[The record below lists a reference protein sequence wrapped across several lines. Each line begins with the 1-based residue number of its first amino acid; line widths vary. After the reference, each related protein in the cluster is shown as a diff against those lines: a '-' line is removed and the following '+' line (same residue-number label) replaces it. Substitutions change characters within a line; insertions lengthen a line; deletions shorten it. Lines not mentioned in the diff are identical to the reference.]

1 VWCTRPLSGA
11 AGAEALGAIRVILFN
26 DLAVSEE
33 KESLMAD
40 PTMPSLPAARNPLEA
55 QPDLLREL
63 VEYTVNAL
71 LSADA
76 DALCGAP
83 YGARSSERTNRRNG
97 YRERRWD
104 TRAGSIELQIPKLRE
119 GSYFPDWLLDRRRR
133 AEKALISVVADLY
146 LAGVSTRRVE
156 KAIQTLGVESI
167 SKSQVSRLCGELDE
181 LVEAFRTRPLD
192 GSPYPF
198 VMLDALVVKVREAGR
213 IVNVCVV
220 HATGVN
226 AAGYRESLGLDL
238 VTAEDGAAWLAFLRG
253 LVARGLGG
261 VQLVTSDAHLG
272 LVDAIR
278 STLPGASWQR
288 CRTHF
293 MRNLLTRVP
302 RSMHRGVATLVRT
315 IFDQADAELVQQ
327 QFDRTLAQLQ
337 ERFPAAAELLEEAG
351 PELLSFAVYPPSVWR
366 QIWSN
371 NPIERLNKEIRRR
384 TDVVS
389 IFPTRDSV
397 IRLVGAVLC
406 EQHEEWISAERRYL
420 APHVLAATRRLIEP
434 AAPEVVNVAA

>member
-1 VWCTRPLSGA
+1 MSGRSRRGGVTRWPITRWVA
-11 AGAEALGAIRVILFN
+11 FR
-26 DLAVSEE
+26 
-33 KESLMAD
+33 
-40 PTMPSLPAARNPLEA
+40 AR
-55 QPDLLREL
+55 DLLAAEPGLLRAL
-63 VEYTVNAL
+63 VEQTVNAL

-76 DALCGAP
+76 DALCGADW
-83 YGARSSERTNRRNG
+83 GERSPERSNRRNG

-104 TRAGSIELQIPKLRE
+104 TRAGTIDLRIPKLRE
-119 GSYFPDWLLDRRRR
+119 GTYFPDWLLERRRR
-133 AEKALISVVADLY
+133 PEKALISVVADLY

-156 KAIQTLGVESI
+156 KAVAQLGVESM
-167 SKSQVSRLCGELDE
+167 SRSQVSKLAGELDE

-226 AAGYRESLGLDL
+226 REGYRESLGLDI
-238 VTAEDGAAWLAFLRG
+238 VTQEDGAAWLAFLRG
-253 LVARGLGG
+253 LIARGLSG
-261 VQLVTSDAHLG
+261 VQLVTSDAHPG

-278 STLPGASWQR
+278 STLVGSSWQR

-302 RSMHRGVATLVRT
+302 RSAHRPAATLVRT
-315 IFDQADAELVQQ
+315 IFDQADHDTVHEQYQRALS
-327 QFDRTLAQLQ
+327 QLE
-337 ERFPAAAELLEEAG
+337 ERFPQAAALLEEAG
-351 PELLSFAVYPPSVWR
+351 PDLLAFTAFSPTVWR
-366 QIWSN
+366 QVWSN

-397 IRLVGAVLC
+397 IRLVGAVLA
-406 EQHEEWISAERRYL
+406 EQHEEWIASERRYL
-420 APHVLAATRRLIEP
+420 SLDTLALTRRLIEP
-434 AAPEVVNVAA
+434 HTPEVVNVAA

>member
-1 VWCTRPLSGA
+1 
-11 AGAEALGAIRVILFN
+11 
-26 DLAVSEE
+26 
-33 KESLMAD
+33 MAD
-40 PTMPSLPAARNPLEA
+40 PTMPALPAVRNPFEA

-63 VEYTVNAL
+63 VEQTVNAL
-71 LSADA
+71 LSAEA

-83 YGARSSERTNRRNG
+83 YGQRSAERSNRRNG

-104 TRAGSIELQIPKLRE
+104 TRAGSIELAIPKLRE

-156 KAIQTLGVESI
+156 KAMQTLGVESI

-253 LVARGLGG
+253 LVARGLSG

-278 STLPGASWQR
+278 ATLPGASWQR

-302 RSMHRGVATLVRT
+302 RSLHRGVATLVRT

-327 QFDRTLAQLQ
+327 QFERTVTQLQ

-351 PELLSFAVYPPSVWR
+351 PELLSFAVYPPTVWR

-389 IFPTRDSV
+389 IFPTRHSV

>member
-1 VWCTRPLSGA
+1 
-11 AGAEALGAIRVILFN
+11 
-26 DLAVSEE
+26 
-33 KESLMAD
+33 MAD
-40 PTMPSLPAARNPLEA
+40 ATMPGLPAVRNPLEA

-63 VEYTVNAL
+63 VEQTVNAL

-83 YGARSSERTNRRNG
+83 YGVRSSERTNRRNG

-253 LVARGLGG
+253 LVARGLSG

-278 STLPGASWQR
+278 STLPGAAWQR

-315 IFDQADAELVQQ
+315 IFDQADAELVHQ

>member
-1 VWCTRPLSGA
+1 MADNTLPGLP
-11 AGAEALGAIRVILFN
+11 AIRNLV
-26 DLAVSEE
+26 A
-33 KESLMAD
+33 AD
-40 PTMPSLPAARNPLEA
+40 
-55 QPDLLREL
+55 PDLLRGL
-63 VEYTVNAL
+63 VEQTVNAL

-76 DALCGAP
+76 DAVCGADW
-83 YGARSSERTNRRNG
+83 GERSPERSNRRNG

-104 TRAGSIELQIPKLRE
+104 TRAGTIDLRIPKLRE
-119 GSYFPDWLLDRRRR
+119 GSYFPDWLLERRRR
-133 AEKALISVVADLY
+133 PEKALISVVADLY

-156 KAIQTLGVESI
+156 KAVAQLGVESM
-167 SKSQVSRLCGELDE
+167 SRSQVSKLAGELDE

-226 AAGYRESLGLDL
+226 HEGYRESLGLEI
-238 VTAEDGAAWLAFLRG
+238 VTQEDGAAWLAFLRG
-253 LVARGLGG
+253 LVARGLSG
-261 VQLVTSDAHLG
+261 VQLVTSDAHPG

-278 STLPGASWQR
+278 STLIGASWQR

-302 RSMHRGVATLVRT
+302 KTMQRAVATLVRT
-315 IFDQADAELVQQ
+315 IFDQADQDTVHEQYQRCLS
-327 QFDRTLAQLQ
+327 QLE

-351 PELLSFAVYPPSVWR
+351 ADLLAFTAHSPTVWR

-397 IRLVGAVLC
+397 IRLVGAVLA
-406 EQHEEWISAERRYL
+406 EQHEEWIASERRYL
-420 APHVLAATRRLIEP
+420 SLDTLALTRRLIEP
-434 AAPEVVNVAA
+434 TAPEVVNVAA

>member
-1 VWCTRPLSGA
+1 
-11 AGAEALGAIRVILFN
+11 
-26 DLAVSEE
+26 
-33 KESLMAD
+33 MAD
-40 PTMPSLPAARNPLEA
+40 HTLPGLPAVRNLVA
-55 QPDLLREL
+55 ADADLLRGL
-63 VEYTVNAL
+63 VEQTVNAL

-76 DALCGAP
+76 DALCGAD
-83 YGARSSERTNRRNG
+83 YGERSAERSNRRNG

-104 TRAGSIELQIPKLRE
+104 TRAGTIDLRIPKLRE
-119 GSYFPDWLLDRRRR
+119 GSYFPDWLLERRRR
-133 AEKALISVVADLY
+133 PEKALISVVADLY

-156 KAIQTLGVESI
+156 KAVAQLGVESI
-167 SKSQVSRLCGELDE
+167 SKSQVSRLASELDE

-226 AAGYRESLGLDL
+226 REGYRESLGLDI
-238 VTAEDGAAWLAFLRG
+238 VTQEDGAAWLAFLRG
-253 LVARGLGG
+253 LVARGLSG
-261 VQLVTSDAHLG
+261 VQLVTSDAHPG

-278 STLPGASWQR
+278 STMTGAAWQR

-302 RSMHRGVATLVRT
+302 RSAHRPVATLVRT
-315 IFDQADAELVQQ
+315 IFDQADPDTVHEQYQRAL
-327 QFDRTLAQLQ
+327 LQLE
-337 ERFPAAAELLEEAG
+337 ERFPAAAALLEEAG
-351 PELLSFAVYPPSVWR
+351 PDLLAFTAHNPSVWR

-397 IRLVGAVLC
+397 IRLVGAVLA
-406 EQHEEWISAERRYL
+406 EQHEEWIASERRYL
-420 APHVLAATRRLIEP
+420 SLDTLALTRRLIEP
-434 AAPEVVNVAA
+434 SAPEVVNVAA

>member
-1 VWCTRPLSGA
+1 
-11 AGAEALGAIRVILFN
+11 
-26 DLAVSEE
+26 
-33 KESLMAD
+33 MAD
-40 PTMPSLPAARNPLEA
+40 HTLPGLPAVRNLIA
-55 QPDLLREL
+55 GDPDLLRGL
-63 VEYTVNAL
+63 VEQTVNAL

-76 DALCGAP
+76 DALCGADW
-83 YGARSSERTNRRNG
+83 GERSPERSNRRNG

-104 TRAGSIELQIPKLRE
+104 TRAGTIDLRIPKLRE
-119 GSYFPDWLLDRRRR
+119 GSYFPDWLLECRRRP
-133 AEKALISVVADLY
+133 EKALISVVADLY

-156 KAIQTLGVESI
+156 KAVQQLGVESI
-167 SKSQVSRLCGELDE
+167 SKSQVSRLAGELDE

-226 AAGYRESLGLDL
+226 HEGYRESLGLDI
-238 VTAEDGAAWLAFLRG
+238 VTQEDGAAWLAFLRG
-253 LVARGLGG
+253 LVARGLSG
-261 VQLVTSDAHLG
+261 VQLVTSDAHPG

-278 STLPGASWQR
+278 STMTGAAWQR

-302 RSMHRGVATLVRT
+302 KTMQRAVATLVRT
-315 IFDQADAELVQQ
+315 IFDQADADTVHEQY
-327 QFDRTLAQLQ
+327 RRCLAQLE
-337 ERFPAAAELLEEAG
+337 ERFPAAATLLDEAG
-351 PELLSFAVYPPSVWR
+351 ADLLAFTAHNPSVWR

-397 IRLVGAVLC
+397 IRLVGAVLA
-406 EQHEEWISAERRYL
+406 EQHEEWIASERRYL
-420 APHVLAATRRLIEP
+420 SLDTLALTRRLVEP
-434 AAPEVVNVAA
+434 HAPEVVNVAA

>member
-1 VWCTRPLSGA
+1 
-11 AGAEALGAIRVILFN
+11 
-26 DLAVSEE
+26 
-33 KESLMAD
+33 MAD
-40 PTMPSLPAARNPLEA
+40 NTLPGLPAVRNLVA
-55 QPDLLREL
+55 ADADLLRGL
-63 VEYTVNAL
+63 VEQTVNAL

-76 DALCGAP
+76 DALCGAD
-83 YGARSSERTNRRNG
+83 YGERSAERSNRRNG

-104 TRAGSIELQIPKLRE
+104 TRAGTIDLRIPKLRE
-119 GSYFPDWLLDRRRR
+119 GSYFPDWLLERRRR
-133 AEKALISVVADLY
+133 PEKALISVVADLY

-156 KAIQTLGVESI
+156 KAVAQLGVESI
-167 SKSQVSRLCGELDE
+167 SKSQVSRLASELDE

-226 AAGYRESLGLDL
+226 REGYRESLGLDI
-238 VTAEDGAAWLAFLRG
+238 VTQEDGAAWLAFLRG
-253 LVARGLGG
+253 LVARGLSG
-261 VQLVTSDAHLG
+261 VQLVTSDAHPG

-278 STLPGASWQR
+278 STMTGAAWQR

-302 RSMHRGVATLVRT
+302 RSAHRPVATLVRT
-315 IFDQADAELVQQ
+315 IFDQADPDTVHEQYQRAL
-327 QFDRTLAQLQ
+327 LQLE
-337 ERFPAAAELLEEAG
+337 ERFPAAAALLEEAG
-351 PELLSFAVYPPSVWR
+351 PDLLAFTAHNPSVWR

-397 IRLVGAVLC
+397 IRLVGAVLA
-406 EQHEEWISAERRYL
+406 EQHEEWIASERRYL
-420 APHVLAATRRLIEP
+420 SLDTLALTRRLIEP
-434 AAPEVVNVAA
+434 SAPEVVNVAA

>member
-1 VWCTRPLSGA
+1 
-11 AGAEALGAIRVILFN
+11 
-26 DLAVSEE
+26 
-33 KESLMAD
+33 MAD
-40 PTMPSLPAARNPLEA
+40 HTLPGLPAVRNLVA
-55 QPDLLREL
+55 GDPDLLRGL
-63 VEYTVNAL
+63 VEQTVNAL

-76 DALCGAP
+76 DALCGAEW
-83 YGARSSERTNRRNG
+83 GERSAERSNRRNG

-104 TRAGSIELQIPKLRE
+104 TRAGTIDLRIPKLRE
-119 GSYFPDWLLDRRRR
+119 GSYFPDWLLERRRR
-133 AEKALISVVADLY
+133 PEKALISVVADLY

-156 KAIQTLGVESI
+156 KAVQQLGVESI
-167 SKSQVSRLCGELDE
+167 SKSQVSRLAGELDE

-226 AAGYRESLGLDL
+226 REGYRESLGLDI
-238 VTAEDGAAWLAFLRG
+238 VTQEDGAAWLAFLRG
-253 LVARGLGG
+253 LVARGLSG
-261 VQLVTSDAHLG
+261 VQLVTSDAHPG

-278 STLPGASWQR
+278 STLIGASWQR

-302 RSMHRGVATLVRT
+302 RSAQRPAATLVRT
-315 IFDQADAELVQQ
+315 IFDQADADTVHEQYQRAL
-327 QFDRTLAQLQ
+327 LQL
-337 ERFPAAAELLEEAG
+337 EDRFPNAAALLEEAG
-351 PELLSFAVYPPSVWR
+351 PDLLAFTAFSPTVWR
-366 QIWSN
+366 QLWSN

-397 IRLVGAVLC
+397 IRLVGAVLA
-406 EQHEEWISAERRYL
+406 EQHEEWIASERRYL
-420 APHVLAATRRLIEP
+420 SLDALTLARRLIEP
-434 AAPEVVNVAA
+434 SAPEVVNVAA

>member
-1 VWCTRPLSGA
+1 
-11 AGAEALGAIRVILFN
+11 
-26 DLAVSEE
+26 
-33 KESLMAD
+33 MAD
-40 PTMPSLPAARNPLEA
+40 DTLPGLPAVRNLVA
-55 QPDLLREL
+55 GDPDLLRGL
-63 VEYTVNAL
+63 VEQTVNAL

-76 DALCGAP
+76 DARCGADW
-83 YGARSSERTNRRNG
+83 GERSTERSNRRNG

-104 TRAGSIELQIPKLRE
+104 TRAGTIDLRIPKLRE
-119 GSYFPDWLLDRRRR
+119 GSYFPDWLLERRRR
-133 AEKALISVVADLY
+133 PEKALISVVADLY

-156 KAIQTLGVESI
+156 KAVQQLGVESI
-167 SKSQVSRLCGELDE
+167 SKSQVSRLAGELDE

-198 VMLDALVVKVREAGR
+198 VMLDALVVKVREQGR

-226 AAGYRESLGLDL
+226 REGYRESLGLDI
-238 VTAEDGAAWLAFLRG
+238 VTSEDGAAWLAFLRG
-253 LVARGLGG
+253 LVARGLSG
-261 VQLVTSDAHLG
+261 VQLVTSDAHPG

-278 STLPGASWQR
+278 STMTGAAWQR

-302 RSMHRGVATLVRT
+302 RSAHRPVATLVRT
-315 IFDQADAELVQQ
+315 IFDQADKDTVHEQYQ
-327 QFDRTLAQLQ
+327 RCLAQLE
-337 ERFPAAAELLEEAG
+337 ERFPAAATLLEDAG
-351 PELLSFAVYPPSVWR
+351 PDLLAFTAHSPSVWR

-397 IRLVGAVLC
+397 IRLVGAVLA
-406 EQHEEWISAERRYL
+406 EQHEEWIASERRYL
-420 APHVLAATRRLIEP
+420 SLDTLALTRRLIEP
-434 AAPEVVNVAA
+434 SAPEVVNVAA

>member
-1 VWCTRPLSGA
+1 
-11 AGAEALGAIRVILFN
+11 
-26 DLAVSEE
+26 
-33 KESLMAD
+33 MAD
-40 PTMPSLPAARNPLEA
+40 ATMPGLPAVRNPLEA

-63 VEYTVNAL
+63 VEQTVNAL
-71 LSADA
+71 LSAEA

-83 YGARSSERTNRRNG
+83 YGVRSEQRSNRRNG

-167 SKSQVSRLCGELDE
+167 SKSQVSRLCSELDE

-253 LVARGLGG
+253 LVARGLSG
-261 VQLVTSDAHLG
+261 VQLVTSDAHPG

-278 STLPGASWQR
+278 STLPGAAWQR

-315 IFDQADAELVQQ
+315 IFDQADAELVSQ
-327 QFDRTLAQLQ
+327 QFERTLAQLQ

>member
-1 VWCTRPLSGA
+1 
-11 AGAEALGAIRVILFN
+11 
-26 DLAVSEE
+26 
-33 KESLMAD
+33 MAD
-40 PTMPSLPAARNPLEA
+40 HTLPGLPAVRNLIA
-55 QPDLLREL
+55 GDPDLLRGL
-63 VEYTVNAL
+63 VEQTVNAL

-76 DALCGAP
+76 DALCGADW
-83 YGARSSERTNRRNG
+83 GERSPERSNRRNG

-104 TRAGSIELQIPKLRE
+104 TRAGTIDLRIPKLRE
-119 GSYFPDWLLDRRRR
+119 GSYFPDWLLERRRR
-133 AEKALISVVADLY
+133 PEKALISVVADLY

-156 KAIQTLGVESI
+156 KAVQQLGVESI
-167 SKSQVSRLCGELDE
+167 SKSQVSRLAGELDE

-226 AAGYRESLGLDL
+226 HEGYRESLGLDI
-238 VTAEDGAAWLAFLRG
+238 VTQEDGAAWLAFLRG
-253 LVARGLGG
+253 LVARGLSG
-261 VQLVTSDAHLG
+261 VQLVTSDAHPG

-278 STLPGASWQR
+278 STMTGAAWQR

-302 RSMHRGVATLVRT
+302 KTMQRAVATLVRT
-315 IFDQADAELVQQ
+315 IFDQADADTVHEQY
-327 QFDRTLAQLQ
+327 RRCLAQLE
-337 ERFPAAAELLEEAG
+337 ERFPAAATLLDEAG
-351 PELLSFAVYPPSVWR
+351 ADLLAFTAHNPSVWR

-397 IRLVGAVLC
+397 IRLVGAVLA
-406 EQHEEWISAERRYL
+406 EQHEEWIASERRYL
-420 APHVLAATRRLIEP
+420 SLDTLALTRRLVEP
-434 AAPEVVNVAA
+434 HAPEVVNVAA

>member
-1 VWCTRPLSGA
+1 
-11 AGAEALGAIRVILFN
+11 
-26 DLAVSEE
+26 
-33 KESLMAD
+33 MAD

-63 VEYTVNAL
+63 VECTVNAL
-71 LSADA
+71 LSAEA

-83 YGARSSERTNRRNG
+83 YGQRSEQRSNRRNG

-119 GSYFPDWLLDRRRR
+119 GSYVPDWLLDRRRR

-253 LVARGLGG
+253 LVARGLSG
-261 VQLVTSDAHLG
+261 VQLVTSDAHRG

-327 QFDRTLAQLQ
+327 QFERTLAQLQ

-389 IFPTRDSV
+389 IFPTRQSV